1 MVKDKQ
7 ITWEDKKFYDDV
19 IKALNILGKYKSTG
33 NLSAADT
40 DLILRMTGNII
51 SSIETLATVIL
62 MEFNKYNGDN
72 KNTKVNEDKE
82 YEIYKQLGA
91 IRDKF
96 SQIRSILSNIDE
108 EYLIK
113 NYRFLGITAEKL
125 KKINTDVFYL
135 ECLFNDMVAQWV
147 VDNTNLFTDG

>member
-1 MVKDKQ
+1 M
-7 ITWEDKKFYDDV
+7 INT
-19 IKALNILGKYKSTG
+19 
-33 NLSAADT
+33 
-40 DLILRMTGNII
+40 
-51 SSIETLATVIL
+51 
-62 MEFNKYNGDN
+62 DN

-96 SQIRSILSNIDE
+96 TQIRSILSNIDE

-113 NYRFLGITAEKL
+113 NYRFLGITEEKL

-147 VDNTNLFTDG
+147 IDNTNLFTDW